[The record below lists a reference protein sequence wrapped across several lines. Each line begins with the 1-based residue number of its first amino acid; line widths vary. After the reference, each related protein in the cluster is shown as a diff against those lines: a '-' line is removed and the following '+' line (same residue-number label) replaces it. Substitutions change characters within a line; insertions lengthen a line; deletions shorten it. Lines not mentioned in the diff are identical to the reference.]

1 MSQRELEELF
11 KDRRRLIET
20 LVPIVDKESQLVP
33 FILNPIQAD
42 MCATATG
49 RDVYV
54 KPAQVGGTSFFI
66 CDFLLDCLTKPE
78 TTSVIISYDEFITGR
93 LLRKAQ
99 SFYDNMSISI
109 PTVPRLFHKS
119 TSEKTFIFEDSMGV
133 KRGESSFYIASAKG
147 FAMPRGEPI
156 HNLLLDELA
165 FWPPGS
171 AEDVFAASLNRV
183 PLTGRTKVKAL
194 STPNGEDSDFY
205 ELYMAAKEGKEY
217 GRSIFTAHFYSWM
230 MMPEYSMLST
240 SQFALPGDESS
251 VLPDLI
257 GDEIKLLAIMRSMGI
272 SVEEAMNKLR
282 WRRYKIA
289 EAMSL
294 RRSGETRL
302 LFIQEFPENDV
313 TCFQSAADQWYPS
326 DEINRLVK
334 DCYPADNHHLG
345 ADVWYPPEEGHKY
358 LMAIDPGLGKQSD
371 SVATV
376 WEFTEYNAE
385 HNPTPFKH
393 CATFAGKYA
402 GKEMADKCFPIARWY
417 NDALIANEDALD
429 MTSHLVGYPNLYYR
443 TDPVTGTVS
452 KDIGWLTTPAT
463 KVFMCNEF
471 LRSLSLIKT
480 HDIRIVSQ
488 CRNIREA
495 KSRGRLIPVSVG
507 DDDFHDSAVIAIV
520 CRDTMAIERG
530 FVGAKGWSDEWG
542 SADRVNIDEPIT
554 RVEER

>member
-1 MSQRELEELF
+1 MSQQELELLF
-11 KDRRRLIET
+11 ADRRRLIET
-20 LVPIVDKESQLVP
+20 LVPIENKDRQLVP

-42 MCATATG
+42 MCESSTA

-66 CDFLLDCLTKPE
+66 CDYLLDCLTIAG

-99 SFYDNMSISI
+99 SFYDNMKIGI
-109 PTVPRLFHKS
+109 PTLPRLFHKS

-156 HNLLLDELA
+156 HDLLLDEFA
-165 FWPPGS
+165 FWPPG
-171 AEDVFAASLNRV
+171 AGENVFAASLNRV

-205 ELYMAAKEGKEY
+205 ELYMAAKEGKQY
-217 GRSIFTAHFYSWM
+217 GKSIFTAHFYSWM
-230 MMPEYSMLST
+230 MMPEYSMLHD
-240 SQFALPGDESS
+240 SQFALPGDETQILS
-251 VLPDLI
+251 DLTT
-257 GDEIKLLAIMRSMGI
+257 DEIKLLGIMQRDGI
-272 SVEEAMNKLR
+272 TLQEANNKLR

-302 LFIQEFPENDV
+302 LFSQEYPEDDV
-313 TCFQSAADQWYPS
+313 SCFQSAADQWYPS
-326 DEINRLVK
+326 DEINRLAK
-334 DCYPADNHHLG
+334 DCYLPNSYHLG

-376 WEFTEYNAE
+376 WEFTELEY
-385 HNPTPFKH
+385 KH
-393 CATFAGKYA
+393 CATFSGKYA
-402 GKEMADKCFPIARWY
+402 GKEMADKCFPIAKWY
-417 NDALIANEDALD
+417 NEATIANEDALD
-429 MTSHLVGYPNLYYR
+429 ITSHLVGYPNLYYR
-443 TDPVTGTVS
+443 TNPVTGMVG

-463 KVFMCNEF
+463 KVFMCNE
-471 LRSLSLIKT
+471 LSRSLSLIKT

-488 CRNIREA
+488 CRNIREGL
-495 KSRGRLIPVSVG
+495 SRGRMIPVSVG
-507 DDDFHDSAVIAIV
+507 DDDFHDSACIAIV
-520 CRDTMAIERG
+520 CRDSMAVERG
-530 FVGAKGWSDEWG
+530 LVGVKGWSDSWG
-542 SADRVNIDEPIT
+542 H
-554 RVEER
+554 